1 MSASDGWQGAGWYS
15 VATPSPI
22 PEPTSGLL
30 MLLGVAGLALKRKR
44 A

>member
-1 MSASDGWQGAGWYS
+1 MFNSVSAANMLAGTSANFQS
-15 VATPSPI
+15 V

-30 MLLGVAGLALKRKR
+30 MLLGIAGLALKRKR